1 MAQTST
7 AFSARNAVVY
17 ISTDG
22 SSWTNISGSSQ
33 SVTAGDGTRLTG
45 TAHTFDGDGPIIA
58 AGKLDAQESTIA
70 ILYTETSGEAY
81 ETARAAFVA
90 ASSTLYVRV
99 DPLGATTGNFRHTT
113 GKGVITAFPQFAEI
127 DASSGDP
134 MMIEFTVQHGGWAKS
149 TVP

>member
-134 MMIEFTVQHGGWAKS
+134 MMIEFTVQHGGWTKS
-149 TVP
+149 AVP

>member
-134 MMIEFTVQHGGWAKS
+134 MMIEFTVQHGGCTKS

>member
-127 DASSGDP
+127 DAASGDP
-134 MMIEFTVQHGGWAKS
+134 MALEFTVQHPGWTKS

>member
-7 AFSARNAVVY
+7 AYSARNSVLE

-22 SSWTNISGSSQ
+22 SSWTNISGSSS
-33 SVTAGDGTRLTG
+33 SVTPGDGTRLTG
-45 TAHTFDGDGPIIA
+45 TAHTFDGDGPIIT

-134 MMIEFTVQHGGWAKS
+134 MMIEFTVQHGGWTKS

>member
-45 TAHTFDGDGPIIA
+45 TAHTFDGNGPIIV
-58 AGKLDAQESTIA
+58 AGKLDAQESTVA
-70 ILYTETSGEAY
+70 ITYTEDTNGAY
-81 ETARAAFVA
+81 DRAKGYFDGANSICYLRVA
-90 ASSTLYVRV
+90 PNGSAS
-99 DPLGATTGNFRHTT
+99 GNFRFTST
-113 GKGVITAFPQFAEI
+113 KGVITQFPAFHEL
-127 DASSGDP
+127 DASSGDVQ
-134 MMIEFTVQHGGWAKS
+134 MIEFTVQHGGWTKAAI
-149 TVP
+149 P

>member
-134 MMIEFTVQHGGWAKS
+134 MMIEFTVQHGGWTKS

>member
-81 ETARAAFVA
+81 ETARAAFA
-90 ASSTLYVRV
+90 TASSTLYVRST
-99 DPLGATTGNFRHTT
+99 PLGATTGNFRHTT

-134 MMIEFTVQHGGWAKS
+134 MMIEFTVQHGGWTKS